1 MVAEVYAGLAAFK
14 SAFDLAKGLKD
25 INDAAIRNAAIIEL
39 QGKILA
45 AQHDQSELVQH
56 LRELEQE
63 IASLRLGGGEEAV
76 RVNGATAGCIRAH
89 AKIRDG

>member
-45 AQHDQSELVQH
+45 AQHDQSKLVQH

-63 IASLRLGGGEEAV
+63 IASLKDWEAEKKRYALRELPTGV
-76 RVNGATAGCIRAH
+76 LCSR
-89 AKIRDG
+89 